1 MSQEITILNDKNFGD
16 EIGRGEGGPILV
28 DFWATWCAPCRMV
41 APILEK
47 LAVELKGKARIGKLD
62 VDQNPAT
69 AAQFSIQGIP
79 TLLLFKNGKP
89 VDKMIGAQSREVILS
104 MINRHLG

>member
-1 MSQEITILNDKNFGD
+1 MTENLVALSDGNFEA
-16 EIGRGEGGPILV
+16 EIGKSDSGPILV

-47 LAVELKGKARIGKLD
+47 LAADLKGKARIGKLD

-69 AAQFSIQGIP
+69 AAQFGIQSIP
-79 TLLLFKNGKP
+79 TLILFKNGKA
-89 VDKMIGAQSREVILS
+89 VDQIVGAQSREVIAA
-104 MINRHLG
+104 MIARHS